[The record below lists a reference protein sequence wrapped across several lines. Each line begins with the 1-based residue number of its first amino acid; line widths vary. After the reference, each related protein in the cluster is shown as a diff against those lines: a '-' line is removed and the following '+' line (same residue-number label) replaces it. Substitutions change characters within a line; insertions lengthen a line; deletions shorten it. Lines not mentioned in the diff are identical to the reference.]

1 MSDEHNAPVDLACE
15 HVVEIVTDY
24 LEGALDPETASAVEY
39 HLTLCPDCDEYLQQ
53 MRITIQLLG
62 RVPVET
68 LSPRARRE
76 LLTAFRDFPGDGAA
90 D

>member
-1 MSDEHNAPVDLACE
+1 MSEQQNVPVDLACD

-24 LEGALDPETASAVEY
+24 LEGALDPETAAAVEY
-39 HLTLCPDCDEYLQQ
+39 HLTLCPGCDDYLQQ
-53 MRITIQLLG
+53 MRTTIQIMG

-68 LSPRARRE
+68 LSDTARRE
-76 LLTAFRDFPGDGAA
+76 LLTAFRDFHADGGA